1 MLGHECY
8 MQEALTEASKAMAN
22 DEVPVGAVVVSPD
35 GRVIGCGFNHPIG
48 EVDPTAHAEIV
59 ALRHASR
66 TLGNYRLNDST
77 LYVTVEPCIMC
88 AGALVHARISTLVYG
103 TPEPKAG
110 AVSSVM
116 RALDNPAFNHHVEV
130 VSGILENDCRAM
142 MRVFFEAKRQAAKG

>member
-1 MLGHECY
+1 MMGHEYY
-8 MQEALTEASKAMAN
+8 MQEALTEASKAMAS

-35 GRVIGCGFNHPIG
+35 GRVIGCGFNQPIG

-66 TLGNYRLNDST
+66 TLGDYRLNDST

-103 TPEPKAG
+103 TSEPKAG

-116 RALDNPAFNHHVEV
+116 RALDHPALNHRVEV
-130 VSGILENDCRAM
+130 VSGILQDECRAI
-142 MRVFFEAKRQAAKG
+142 MRAFFETKRKAAKR